1 MPNPNIVGIG
11 NSQVPT
17 NAMLGDLAY
26 QDSIGEHSIPE
37 IKGRINET
45 AIYQGLFVYDTRK
58 DSDGGAWRKRTQHT
72 SWYNEVPSMDRGTRK
87 EFPAVAII
95 VAETSGDDT
104 VTIYDGDDPN
114 CAMWMVFRAGGT
126 NGQRMIGRTSE
137 YTTCVKALNGMLYV
151 GRRTFGLHVIDFI
164 TDKGHFKEH
173 GYDTPYALPV
183 GSHRNGGNRWV
194 YSGGGG
200 VHQLSND
207 EVYSLDAKVMPNT
220 PFNPDRGIPDPT
232 LVIATDTHIEA
243 HLGMYNKLL
252 VSSSQ
257 GSYNPEAI
265 IFTENGGLVVHND
278 SHAQNNNGIVFARDY
293 HHIHLLAWST
303 YVNWESVYYRSNYAG
318 LGKVTILQHSVTDAF
333 HRLAAMR
340 GHDFAVGT
348 SEALNLIH
356 PEPIF
361 NSSTVN
367 QDLVAYIRH
376 TYNTGWMPRDTMVN
390 NLNSTEVGINTSGA
404 NIFSNGTF
412 DSNITGWQN
421 WDTNRGSVTHNS
433 GRMRFNNSGTG
444 DVYAYGVFDHTLPP
458 GTTFTVSGNY
468 YSISGGNA
476 TMVQIYP
483 YNDDLGSFPDSGGLG
498 TYAGT
503 DGTRASSYSFSGGA
517 DGTFHITTTVDSPG
531 GATGV
536 LLGVDPNGT
545 GPIFELDNLTCTYTQ
560 GRLTD
565 RTKPYGDDFV
575 TFGSVTKTPVAD
587 GAELMAFG
595 NFTSSNYIRC
605 GTNPNLEMGSGDFYY
620 IFWVNPGSS
629 SSGKVVLS
637 HWSYNVDSSVA
648 GRVGLYF
655 NSGNIRLDLG
665 DDGTTS
671 GQYQAI
677 TGTNGIQDSN
687 GWHMVCGI
695 RRGHTAELWVDGK
708 LDASQELGSNA
719 DGTYSN
725 KKRIIEIG
733 HSNGMGSPDDGIKV
747 TLVRIGKT
755 RAPTKEQLEKM
766 YKDELQLFGKNA
778 KCTLFGS
785 AAAITG
791 LAFDDSTNVLHA
803 GTSVGRSDFRGLVRI
818 NNTETPVTTAISA
831 SNGLIIEQ

>member
-1 MPNPNIVGIG
+1 M
-11 NSQVPT
+11 
-17 NAMLGDLAY
+17 
-26 QDSIGEHSIPE
+26 
-37 IKGRINET
+37 
-45 AIYQGLFVYDTRK
+45 
-58 DSDGGAWRKRTQHT
+58 
-72 SWYNEVPSMDRGTRK
+72 
-87 EFPAVAII
+87 
-95 VAETSGDDT
+95 
-104 VTIYDGDDPN
+104 
-114 CAMWMVFRAGGT
+114 
-126 NGQRMIGRTSE
+126 
-137 YTTCVKALNGMLYV
+137 
-151 GRRTFGLHVIDFI
+151 
-164 TDKGHFKEH
+164 
-173 GYDTPYALPV
+173 
-183 GSHRNGGNRWV
+183 
-194 YSGGGG
+194 
-200 VHQLSND
+200 
-207 EVYSLDAKVMPNT
+207 
-220 PFNPDRGIPDPT
+220 
-232 LVIATDTHIEA
+232 
-243 HLGMYNKLL
+243 
-252 VSSSQ
+252 
-257 GSYNPEAI
+257 
-265 IFTENGGLVVHND
+265 
-278 SHAQNNNGIVFARDY
+278 
-293 HHIHLLAWST
+293 
-303 YVNWESVYYRSNYAG
+303 
-318 LGKVTILQHSVTDAF
+318 
-333 HRLAAMR
+333 
-340 GHDFAVGT
+340 
-348 SEALNLIH
+348 
-356 PEPIF
+356 
-361 NSSTVN
+361 
-367 QDLVAYIRH
+367 
-376 TYNTGWMPRDTMVN
+376 
-390 NLNSTEVGINTSGA
+390 
-404 NIFSNGTF
+404 
-412 DSNITGWQN
+412 
-421 WDTNRGSVTHNS
+421 
-433 GRMRFNNSGTG
+433 
-444 DVYAYGVFDHTLPP
+444 
-458 GTTFTVSGNY
+458 
-468 YSISGGNA
+468 
-476 TMVQIYP
+476 
-483 YNDDLGSFPDSGGLG
+483 
-498 TYAGT
+498 
-503 DGTRASSYSFSGGA
+503 
-517 DGTFHITTTVDSPG
+517 
-531 GATGV
+531 
-536 LLGVDPNGT
+536 DPNGT

-655 NSGNIRLDLG
+655 NSGNIRVDLG

-818 NNTETPVTTAISA
+818 NNTETPVTHDISA

>member
-1 MPNPNIVGIG
+1 MPNLVGIG

-17 NAMLGDLAY
+17 NAMLGGLAY
-26 QDSIGEHSIPE
+26 QDSVGEIDIE
-37 IKGRINET
+37 KIKARTFDTTID
-45 AIYQGLFVYDTRK
+45 QGLFVYDTRK

-72 SWYNEVPSMDRGTRK
+72 SWYNEGVSADRGARK

-95 VAETSGDDT
+95 VAENDE

-114 CAMWMVFRAGGT
+114 CPMWMVFRAGGA
-126 NGQRMIGRTSE
+126 NGVRMIGRTNE
-137 YTTCVKALNGMLYV
+137 YTTCVKASNGMLCV
-151 GRRTFGLHVIDFI
+151 GRMTFGLHIIDFI
-164 TDKGHFKEH
+164 TDKGHFKEQ

-183 GSHRNGGNRWV
+183 GSHRNDGNKWI
-194 YSGGGG
+194 YQGGG
-200 VHQLSND
+200 VYQLSND
-207 EVYSLDAKVMPNT
+207 EVRTIDVKVMPNT
-220 PFNPDRGIPDPT
+220 PINPDRGIADPT
-232 LVIATDTHIEA
+232 IVIGTSACIEA
-243 HLGMYNKLL
+243 HLGLYNKLL
-252 VSSSQ
+252 NASAD
-257 GSYNPEAI
+257 GTYNCDRL
-265 IFTENGGLVVHND
+265 IFTENGGLVAQLD
-278 SHAQNNNGIVFARDY
+278 SNATNNNGLVFARDY
-293 HHIHLLAWST
+293 HYIQELGWST
-303 YVNWESVYYRSNYAG
+303 YTNWESVYYKYNYAG
-318 LGKVTILQHSVTDAF
+318 LGKVTVIQGDSSDPTW
-333 HRLAAMR
+333 RLAAMR
-340 GHDFAVGT
+340 GHDFALGT
-348 SEALNLIH
+348 AEALNLIH

-367 QDLVAYIRH
+367 EDLVAYIRNS
-376 TYNTGWMPRDTMVN
+376 YNTAWMPRDTMVN
-390 NLNSTEVGINTSGA
+390 NLNSTEVGISTSGA
-404 NIFSNGTF
+404 NIFVNGTF
-412 DSNITGWQN
+412 DGNITGWQN
-421 WDTNRGSVTHNS
+421 WDTNRGTVTHNS
-433 GRMRFNNSGTG
+433 GRMRFTNNSTG
-444 DVYAYGVFDHTLPP
+444 DVYAYGAFDHTVPEDAVI
-458 GTTFTVSGNY
+458 TVSGNY

-476 TMVQIYP
+476 SIAQFYP

-503 DGTRASSYSFSGGA
+503 DGTRASAYSFSGGA
-517 DGTFHITTTVDSPG
+517 NGTFSITATVDSPG

-536 LLGVDPNGT
+536 LLGLDPNVST
-545 GPIFELDNLTCTYTQ
+545 IFELDNLTCTYTH

-565 RTKPYGDDFV
+565 RTKPYAEDYV

-595 NFTSSNYIRC
+595 GFSGASYIRA

-620 IFWVNPGSS
+620 IFWVNPGES

-648 GRVGLYF
+648 GRVGFYF

-665 DDGTTS
+665 DDNTSS

-677 TGTNGIQDSN
+677 TGTNSIQDSK
-687 GWHMVCGI
+687 GWHMVIGI
-695 RRGHTAELWVDGK
+695 RRGNTAELWVDGK
-708 LDASQELGSNA
+708 LDASKELGQYA

-725 KKRIIEIG
+725 KKRIVEIG
-733 HSNGMGSPDDGIKV
+733 HSPGMGSPDDGIKI
-747 TLVRIGKT
+747 TLLRIGKT
-755 RAPTKEQLEKM
+755 RAPSKEQIEKM

-818 NNTETPVTTAISA
+818 NNTETPVTHDISA